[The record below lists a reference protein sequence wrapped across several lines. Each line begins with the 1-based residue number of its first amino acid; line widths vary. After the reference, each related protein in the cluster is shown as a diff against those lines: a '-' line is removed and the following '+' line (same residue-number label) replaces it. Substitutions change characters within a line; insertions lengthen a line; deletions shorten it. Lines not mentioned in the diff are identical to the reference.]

1 MIGKWLGALVLLV
14 CLWPGVALAQTPPAQ
29 PPPTQPAPIAP
40 VPEKAE
46 PAADEPRSPILYYT
60 LAAFAAILVLLL
72 VCVPARRE

>member
-1 MIGKWLGALVLLV
+1 MAPMPSRCGWDRQHSL
-14 CLWPGVALAQTPPAQ
+14 
-29 PPPTQPAPIAP
+29 PPTQPAPIAP